1 MYVKWNTFAL
11 LPQLLWKFF
20 NFLDPSLVMTVSIL
34 VLFQILLVNNFWMF
48 LDVIKDVQDE
58 MLKSENSGQI
68 FAVVH
73 IGE

>member
-1 MYVKWNTFAL
+1 M
-11 LPQLLWKFF
+11 FF
-20 NFLDPSLVMTVSIL
+20 FLT
-34 VLFQILLVNNFWMF
+34 
-48 LDVIKDVQDE
+48 LDTIKDVQDE

>member
-1 MYVKWNTFAL
+1 M
-11 LPQLLWKFF
+11 
-20 NFLDPSLVMTVSIL
+20 VMTVSIL